1 MRDEG
6 DAVAGQALARV
17 ALSGAAHQAVDT
29 VAGGPEG
36 KEGGFVQ
43 QAFEVRHGAF
53 ADQLQVEGERLAD
66 GFAAAEGEHLQVEGE
81 AVDGEAEM
89 GLVGCCE
96 HPLSLTGA
104 GDRFDCPAWRGRD
117 KGAQARSEAAYNKQ
131 SGIDPARAFLAT
143 ALGHRGHDGQRG
155 WPRAAVAAQPATGER
170 QSSEPEVPET
180 SWVQVILR

>member
-1 MRDEG
+1 
-6 DAVAGQALARV
+6 
-17 ALSGAAHQAVDT
+17 
-29 VAGGPEG
+29 
-36 KEGGFVQ
+36 
-43 QAFEVRHGAF
+43 
-53 ADQLQVEGERLAD
+53 
-66 GFAAAEGEHLQVEGE
+66 E

-143 ALGHRGHDGQRG
+143 VLWVIEGTTA
-155 WPRAAVAAQPATGER
+155 
-170 QSSEPEVPET
+170 SEAGRV
-180 SWVQVILR
+180 RR